1 MAYPTERRLEVFEI
15 LNKIANA
22 KEDKE
27 RVAILK
33 QYSEVMYL
41 RDVLQ
46 GTFDPAIQWNLP
58 EGTPPY
64 TPNEESSTPSSL
76 ARHHRKF
83 KYFVKGLSDSE
94 RLNKIKRERM
104 FIEILEAVHHQD
116 ASILVSMINKTSPV
130 NVLTVKIVKEA
141 LPDLFRD

>member
-1 MAYPTERRLEVFEI
+1 MAYPTQRRLEVFEI
-15 LNKIANA
+15 LDKVVNA

-46 GTFDPAIQWNLP
+46 GTFDSAIQWNLP
-58 EGTPPY
+58 AGTPPY
-64 TPNEESSTPSSL
+64 TPNEERSTPSSL

-83 KYFVKGLSDSE
+83 KYFVKGLRDSE
-94 RLNKIKRERM
+94 RLDKIKRERM

-116 ASILVSMINKTSPV
+116 AAILVSMINKTSPV
-130 NVLTVKIVKEA
+130 DVLTVKIVKEA
-141 LPDLFRD
+141 MPDLIRD